1 MADAT
6 FSHSHKPVIDPVAN
20 AGTVDRRVLFSE
32 KVALLVAIAITSVG
46 FFVWG
51 KSMAAQYTDLLVVQ
65 WLVGLAAAA
74 VAAYVTDLAFREFLE
89 DVVFQLLS
97 APMPKP
103 DTYQKPG
110 GYIQFLK
117 VLRWVVLTTIVVL
130 LFMADWYSVYTI
142 KDPFADQAKQRE
154 LVDTDAAGVTRHQIT
169 KDKAASAQWMMDE
182 LKKDIAT
189 AEKRAERENPGLMKL
204 INDRSSPSRG
214 WATTELAKKKAK
226 ATKALRGD
234 LDEFRHTY
242 STTLSQGTQ
251 QDSIAAVLLLKQN
264 EQTMEANEKSK
275 ASMSGL
281 FFMFGAGA
289 KGLTV
294 LFRIFLVISFLST
307 NPRLDANQDGKVG
320 GADVTAAAGGK

>member
-6 FSHSHKPVIDPVAN
+6 FTRTHKPVIDPVAN

-51 KSMAAQYTDLLVVQ
+51 KSMAAQYTDWVPVQLLVGMV
-65 WLVGLAAAA
+65 AAT

-103 DTYQKPG
+103 DNYQTPA
-110 GYIQFLK
+110 GYIRFLK

-130 LFMADWYSVYTI
+130 LFMADWFSVYTI

-154 LVDTDAAGVTRHQIT
+154 LVDVEARRGMLTEGSTAQLSPMAGQIKT
-169 KDKAASAQWMMDE
+169 
-182 LKKDIAT
+182 LKSDIAAT
-189 AEKRAERENPGLMKL
+189 ESRVVRDNPGLQKL
-204 INDRSSPSRG
+204 AREKNA
-214 WATTELAKKKAK
+214 WAIAEMAKKKDR
-226 ATKALRGD
+226 ATKSMRAELEKLTAAYNASLASGAAQTD
-234 LDEFRHTY
+234 TA
-242 STTLSQGTQ
+242 
-251 QDSIAAVLLLKQN
+251 IAQMQATNKA
-264 EQTMEANEKSK
+264 TMEANEKSK
-275 ASMSGL
+275 ASMSSL

-307 NPRLDANQDGKVG
+307 NPRLDANQDGKVD